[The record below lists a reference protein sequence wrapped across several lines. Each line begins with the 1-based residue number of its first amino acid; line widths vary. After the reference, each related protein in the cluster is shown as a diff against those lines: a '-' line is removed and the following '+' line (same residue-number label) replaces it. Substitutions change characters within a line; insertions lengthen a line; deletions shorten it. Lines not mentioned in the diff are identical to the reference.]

1 MSKIRVCFLG
11 TPAFALTC
19 LKALYEDDHYEI
31 VGIITQPDRPA
42 GRKMLMTPSAVK
54 VFAIAHHIPVISP
67 ESLKKETLFYD
78 EIRKWRAE
86 VAVVVAYGQILSQ
99 TFLDLFPLGA
109 VNVHS
114 SLLPRWRGAAPI
126 QRAIEAGDEET
137 GVSLQRVVQ
146 KLDAGDVLG
155 LRKMKLPVDMNAL
168 ELHDELARMGGDLL
182 HVELMDYVR
191 GNLSPVKQNEAFVT
205 HAAKLKNEEGHLD
218 WKKPSLQV
226 HNKIRAFVLGPG
238 TYSVAENK
246 KIKFHK
252 SRIIQAKEMKDVS
265 LCEKL
270 SAQEMI
276 WLPQDQKLVVRT
288 GQIENDV
295 LEILEVLE
303 IQPESKQKM
312 SADVFARGYLKP
324 GQSIQLL

>member
-11 TPAFALTC
+11 TPVFALSC
-19 LKALYEDDHYEI
+19 LKAIVEDDHYEV

-42 GRKMLMTPSAVK
+42 GRKMILTPSPVK
-54 VFAIAHHIPVISP
+54 VFALSHHIPVISP
-67 ESLKKETLFYD
+67 ESLKKETLIYD
-78 EIRKWRAE
+78 EVRKWRAE

-99 TFLDLFPLGA
+99 AFLDLFPLGA

-137 GVSLQRVVQ
+137 GVCLQRVVQ
-146 KLDAGDVLG
+146 KLDAGDILG
-155 LRKMKLPVDMNAL
+155 QRKFAMNTEINSI
-168 ELHDELARMGGDLL
+168 ELHDELARRAGELL

-191 GNLSPVKQNEAFVT
+191 GNLTPVPQNEDFVT
-205 HAAKLKNEEGHLD
+205 HAAKLKKEEGRID
-218 WKKPSLQV
+218 WNQSAKII

-238 TYSVAENK
+238 TFSQFQGK
-246 KIKFHK
+246 KVKFHK
-252 SRIIQAKEMKDVS
+252 SRIIDAKEMKDRT

-270 SAQEMI
+270 SAQEMV
-276 WLPQDQKLVVRT
+276 WLPQDQRLVVGT
-288 GQIENDV
+288 GSGV
-295 LEILEVLE
+295 LEILE

-312 SADVFARGYLKP
+312 PADVFARGYLEP
-324 GQSIQLL
+324 GVSIRLS